1 MKEGDQNKTFKHPPG
16 FQFVVFCVCLCVPSR
31 KRRTQIEQAFFQFLG
46 TCYDRSCTQ
55 QKSHS
60 FHDEDSVLY
69 PILGCFFFHP
79 FLLQYKRE
87 AMEMIISSHE
97 VFPLLL
103 ERASRSSGQLEF
115 RNLFLSGLWVAQ
127 GQRVNS
133 LTGSPPPTLLHSVHT
148 LSLQLRVQAKK
159 ETRETSHHSSL
170 QEEKR

>member
-31 KRRTQIEQAFFQFLG
+31 KRRTQIEQALFSSWARVMTAHVPSRKATLFTMKIPSCIQSLG
-46 TCYDRSCTQ
+46 
-55 QKSHS
+55 
-60 FHDEDSVLY
+60 F
-69 PILGCFFFHP
+69 FFFHP

-87 AMEMIISSHE
+87 TMEMIISSHE

-148 LSLQLRVQAKK
+148 LSL
-159 ETRETSHHSSL
+159 
-170 QEEKR
+170 

>member
-1 MKEGDQNKTFKHPPG
+1 MKEGDQNKTFKHPPPRLSICCLLCMSMCAIEKKKDPDRTG
-16 FQFVVFCVCLCVPSR
+16 PFLVPGHVLWPLMYPVEKPLFSRWRFRPVSNPWVF
-31 KRRTQIEQAFFQFLG
+31 
-46 TCYDRSCTQ
+46 
-55 QKSHS
+55 
-60 FHDEDSVLY
+60 
-69 PILGCFFFHP
+69 FFFHP

-87 AMEMIISSHE
+87 TMEMIISSHE

-148 LSLQLRVQAKK
+148 LSL
-159 ETRETSHHSSL
+159 
-170 QEEKR
+170 